1 MKKIVLLNQKIEDG
15 FRDYHR
21 GDRKMNRKFRNLAL
35 YLTLFVFVSLVHGQ
49 KPEGTM
55 AFTVSMEQPHTHYY
69 HVVFRCK
76 RFEDHTLDFK
86 MPAWTPGYYR
96 IMDYAKNVLNFHAQD
111 GEGNVLAW
119 KKTAKNTWQI
129 ACGKSVAITVS
140 YDVYAFRRSVA
151 ESFLDDRRAFI
162 APASVFMHIGDRIDH
177 PVTVTVEPNM
187 TGDRIS
193 TGLDPVEGRPN
204 TFYAPDFDVLYDC
217 PILIGNQE
225 ILTFEVQ
232 GIPHVIAVENLGSYD
247 RDKFVTDI
255 KKIVESAVKFIGE
268 IPYKHYTFIMMDQ
281 GGGGLEHLNSMAV
294 FSNSSGWSSPQSYQG
309 WLSFIAHEFY
319 HLYNVK
325 RIRPI
330 ALGPFDYDRENYTTM
345 LWVSEGFTVYYEYL
359 ILRRAGLL
367 SRKNFFEQVRRYIAN
382 YENRPGHLFQSAA
395 ESSFDTWMKFF
406 ERNEN
411 SANTTIS
418 YYDKGAAL
426 GLLLD
431 LKIRH
436 ESKNTKSLDDVM
448 RTLYEKFY
456 KERKRGFTDLEF
468 REVCEDAAGCT
479 LSEIFDD
486 YVATAKEIDYP
497 KYFAYAGLE
506 IDVTPKEQPGVFF
519 GAATRVQ
526 DGSLIISSV
535 EWESPAQNGGLSAQD
550 EILAL
555 DGVRA
560 SARTLSR
567 FFSDKRP
574 GDKIQVLVQR
584 RGMIQEKEI
593 VLASKMERSFRI
605 RPMSGPDPLQ
615 ASILTDWLRKE

>member
-1 MKKIVLLNQKIEDG
+1 MKMG
-15 FRDYHR
+15 FCDHHR
-21 GDRKMNRKFRNLAL
+21 GERKMNRKFRNLAF
-35 YLTLFVFVSLVHGQ
+35 YLTLFVFISLVHGQ
-49 KPEGTM
+49 KQEGTM

-76 RFEDHTLDFK
+76 GMEGDTLDFR

-96 IMDYAKNVLNFHAQD
+96 IMDYAKNVLNFHAED
-111 GEGNVLAW
+111 GEGNPLAW
-119 KKTAKNTWQI
+119 KKTAKNNWQVV
-129 ACGKSVAITVS
+129 CGKSAVITVS
-140 YDVYAFRRSVA
+140 YDVYAFSRSVA

-162 APASVFMHIGDRIDH
+162 APAGVFMYIGGRIRH
-177 PVTVTVEPNM
+177 PVTVTFEPNK

-193 TGLDPVEGRPN
+193 TGLDPVEEQPN
-204 TFYAPDFDVLYDC
+204 MFYAPNFDILYDC
-217 PILIGNQE
+217 PILIGSQE

-232 GIPHVIAVENLGSYD
+232 GIPHVIAVENLGSFD
-247 RDKFVTDI
+247 RAKFVSDI
-255 KKIVESAVKFIGE
+255 KKIVESAVRFIGE
-268 IPYKHYTFIMMDQ
+268 IPYQQYTFIMMDQ

-294 FSNSSGWSSPQSYQG
+294 FSNSSGWSNPRSYKG
-309 WLSFIAHEFY
+309 WLSFIAHEYY

-325 RIRPI
+325 RIRPV

-359 ILRRAGLL
+359 ILKRAGLL
-367 SRKNFFEQVRRYIAN
+367 SREDFFEQVQRYIAS

-406 ERNEN
+406 DRNEN

-436 ESKNTKSLDDVM
+436 ESKNRKSLDGVM
-448 RTLYEKFY
+448 RTLYKKFY
-456 KERKRGFTDLEF
+456 KEKKRGFTDLEF
-468 REVCEDAAGCT
+468 REECEDAAGCM

-486 YVATAKEIDYP
+486 YVATVKEIDYP

-506 IDVTPKEQPGVFF
+506 IDVTPKELPGVFF
-519 GAATRVQ
+519 GAATRAQ
-526 DGSLIISSV
+526 DGNLIISSV
-535 EWESPAQNGGLSAQD
+535 EWDSPAQQGGLSAQD

-560 SARTLSR
+560 SARTLGR
-567 FFSDKRP
+567 FLDAKKP
-574 GDKIQVLVQR
+574 GDRIRVLIQR

-593 VLASKMERSFRI
+593 VLATKTERDFRI
-605 RPMSGPDPLQ
+605 RPMSDPNPLQ
-615 ASILTDWLRKE
+615 TAILADWLRKE